1 MVILPRI
8 IMARSCSGDT
18 GKLDRYLSRPHSH
31 IETATVRRCV
41 TPPILVNIL
50 KHGVESC
57 AGFSYLR
64 PEDKA
69 RVLEALKNRHVDPTD
84 VTGSASA
91 SSSKPVPV
99 PQPSQV
105 TAIQQSSPPSTKK
118 RKAEITEPGPS
129 QIKNVV
135 APSPTQAAYRQAAIG
150 GMAWEEGAD
159 AGEVVA
165 EQVDELYGHLSS
177 NVVGVQYYKGECLSP
192 PARYTRVAYRD
203 CMLGLVD
210 VGEQVRLIR
219 EPNNRYDRYMS
230 CVLRMNEYI

>member
-8 IMARSCSGDT
+8 ITVRSCSGDT
-18 GKLDRYLSRPHSH
+18 GKLEHHR
-31 IETATVRRCV
+31 VRTYILIPRVRGCV
-41 TPPILVNIL
+41 TPPILVNIS

-57 AGFSYLR
+57 AGFSSLR
-64 PEDKA
+64 AGDKD
-69 RVLEALKNRHVDPTD
+69 RVREAIKKRSVDPTD

-91 SSSKPVPV
+91 SSSKPVSV

-118 RKAEITEPGPS
+118 RKAEADLVPGPS
-129 QIKNVV
+129 QTKDVV

-159 AGEVVA
+159 AREVVDQ
-165 EQVDELYGHLSS
+165 QVDELYGTLSS
-177 NVVGVQYYKGECLSP
+177 NVVGVQYYKGEYVSP
-192 PARYTRVAYRD
+192 ICHTRVSHD
-203 CMLGLVD
+203 CMAGLVD

-219 EPNNRYDRYMS
+219 EPRNRYDR
-230 CVLRMNEYI
+230 